1 LQRIRNALHP
11 TATALHKTK
20 AMATNNS
27 NTAREVRRRAMEEK
41 EKDFAADW
49 GGFWMI
55 AGNYIGMYAMAVLGF
70 IADFAVAFSLIYGAT
85 RSTFAALLS
94 ATAICAVIQYGYG
107 GATFRI
113 TKAIKT
119 GRINQPRYLRSA
131 IIAGAFGLATLGA
144 SLYLSYHFDSVFEV
158 ASEPQAE
165 KEMKDES
172 AVNAYYDEKIAAL
185 RSDYETERN
194 ALQTKRND
202 LQRQRNEAGEILW
215 TARRSLESIDK
226 KQAPALREGYE
237 SAVAALETERATML
251 QQTIATNSATAQKW
265 NAKIMQGSQFTR
277 WFNIAINIARLVLIV
292 GWVVFLMDVD
302 EDRKRREEDAM
313 NAVPSAP
320 STAMRPVAFPPPA
333 THRNA
338 VSNYVQQR
346 EPVDLRGV
354 AKDLEKWKSQY
365 RAYKSKIKAT
375 DEENERRAKLNDP
388 KKPQLSN
395 ETNYAGL
402 ARAEYEVQRLSEI
415 LASVK

>member
-1 LQRIRNALHP
+1 
-11 TATALHKTK
+11 
-20 AMATNNS
+20 
-27 NTAREVRRRAMEEK
+27 MEEV

-70 IADFAVAFSLIYGAT
+70 VADFAVAFSLIYGAT

-94 ATAICAVIQYGYG
+94 AAAVCAVIQYGYG

-131 IIAGAFGLATLGA
+131 IIAGAFGAATLGA

-158 ASEPQAE
+158 ASEPQAAA
-165 KEMKDES
+165 EMKDES
-172 AVNAYYDEKIAAL
+172 SVNTYYDEKIAAL
-185 RSDYETERN
+185 RADYETERN
-194 ALQTKRND
+194 ALQEKRNG
-202 LQRQRNEAGEILW
+202 LQQQRNEAGEVLW

-226 KQAPALREGYE
+226 KQAPALRSGYE
-237 SAVAALETERATML
+237 TAVAALETERAQRL
-251 QQTIATNSATAQKW
+251 QQTIATNTATAEKW
-265 NAKIMQGSQFTR
+265 NTKIIEGSQFTR

-302 EDRKRREEDAM
+302 EDRKKREEDAI

-320 STAMRPVAFPPPA
+320 VASLRPVSFPPPA
-333 THRNA
+333 TDVN
-338 VSNYVQQR
+338 VVGNYSQRR

-354 AKDLEKWKSQY
+354 ARDLEKQKRIYS
-365 RAYKSKIKAT
+365 AYKSKIKAT
-375 DEENERRAKLNDP
+375 DEENERRMNLNDP
-388 KKPQLSN
+388 GKPQLSN

-402 ARAEYEVQRLSEI
+402 ARAKHEIERLSAI

>member
-1 LQRIRNALHP
+1 
-11 TATALHKTK
+11 
-20 AMATNNS
+20 MATNSNNS
-27 NTAREVRRRAMEEK
+27 NTAREVRRRAAEEID
-41 EKDFAADW
+41 KDFAADW

-85 RSTFAALLS
+85 RSTFAALL
-94 ATAICAVIQYGYG
+94 AAAAVCGVIQYGYG

-131 IIAGAFGLATLGA
+131 IIAGAFGAATLGA

-158 ASEPQAE
+158 ASEPQAAA
-165 KEMKDES
+165 EMKDEGG
-172 AVNAYYDEKIAAL
+172 VNTYYDEKIATL
-185 RSDYETERN
+185 RADYETERN
-194 ALQTKRND
+194 ALQEKRNG
-202 LQRQRNEAGEILW
+202 LQQQRNEAGEVLW

-226 KQAPALREGYE
+226 KQAPALRSGYE
-237 SAVAALETERATML
+237 AAVAALETERAQRL
-251 QQTIATNSATAQKW
+251 QQTIATNTATAEKW
-265 NAKIMQGSQFTR
+265 NAKIIEGSDFTR

-302 EDRKRREEDAM
+302 EDRKKREEDAM

-320 STAMRPVAFPPPA
+320 VAALRPVAFPAPA
-333 THRNA
+333 TDENT
-338 VSNYVQQR
+338 VSNRMQQR

-354 AKDLEKWKSQY
+354 ARDLEKWKAKA
-365 RAYKSKIKAT
+365 RAYRSKIQR
-375 DEENERRAKLNDP
+375 NEGNA
-388 KKPQLSN
+388 
-395 ETNYAGL
+395 ETNEAGL
-402 ARAEYEVQRLSEI
+402 AQCIYEIERLTAI

>member
-1 LQRIRNALHP
+1 LLRLQIKLFTFATNPQRRCAL
-11 TATALHKTK
+11 TATPLHKAT
-20 AMATNNS
+20 AMATNN
-27 NTAREVRRRAMEEK
+27 TAKEVRRRAAEETD
-41 EKDFAADW
+41 KDFAADW

-70 IADFAVAFSLIYGAT
+70 VADFAVAFSLIYGAT

-119 GRINQPRYLRSA
+119 GRISQPRYLRSA
-131 IIAGAFGLATLGA
+131 IIAGAFGGATLGA

-165 KEMKDES
+165 AEMKDEGQ
-172 AVNAYYDEKIAAL
+172 VNAYYDDKIATL
-185 RSDYETERN
+185 RTDYETERN
-194 ALQTKRND
+194 ALQEKRNG
-202 LQRQRNEAGEILW
+202 LQQQRNEAGEVLW

-226 KQAPALREGYE
+226 KQAPALRSGYE
-237 SAVAALETERATML
+237 AAVAALEAERAQRL
-251 QQTIATNSATAQKW
+251 QQTIATNAATSEKW
-265 NAKIMQGSQFTR
+265 RAKIMEGSQFTR

-302 EDRKRREEDAM
+302 EDRKRREEEAM
-313 NAVPSAP
+313 SAIPSAP
-320 STAMRPVAFPPPA
+320 SMPLRPVAFPAPA
-333 THRNA
+333 TPQNA
-338 VSNYVQQR
+338 VSNGAQRR

-354 AKDLEKWKSQY
+354 ARDLERWKAKA
-365 RAYKSKIKAT
+365 RAYRSKIQR
-375 DEENERRAKLNDP
+375 NEGNA
-388 KKPQLSN
+388 
-395 ETNYAGL
+395 ETNEAGL
-402 ARAEYEVQRLSEI
+402 AQCVYEIERLSAI